1 MDSTNDLLDS
11 TASFPILFFI
21 FNFILLNISFP
32 SAWIQTLITAIFKN
46 KGSKKFAS
54 FYRPVSLISM
64 LCKLFDFILLNR
76 FKKWFSPSDEQSAY
90 QPDRSCAD
98 NIFLI
103 RCLISCVKRN
113 KQKLFLIAVDFEGAF
128 DKVNRT
134 VLFKK
139 LVRFGA
145 GALYISCLKAIYCRT
160 EYIIFGNKG
169 SHATYLTEAGIKQ
182 GSPMSPYL
190 FLFYVDDIF
199 AFFLGTFSSR
209 CIYETV
215 HILMHADDA
224 VLLASSRSLAILKV
238 KHLISY
244 CILNSIKLEPSKSH
258 FIVINGEDNDTQPLV
273 TDHGSI
279 SNSNHISLLGSHL
292 SASGLISDD
301 LKLHYDSR
309 FKAAIK
315 YYNFLRANRNAPLF
329 IRLKV
334 LKSCVLSNIL
344 YNCETF
350 GRDIPKDLEK
360 CYLSLIKSCL
370 GIRRNTPSHLVLIE
384 SGFLSLEA
392 VVYGR
397 QLNFFRKLKIPTVN
411 KVPLIQ

>member
-1 MDSTNDLLDS
+1 M
-11 TASFPILFFI
+11 
-21 FNFILLNISFP
+21 
-32 SAWIQTLITAIFKN
+32 
-46 KGSKKFAS
+46 
-54 FYRPVSLISM
+54 
-64 LCKLFDFILLNR
+64 
-76 FKKWFSPSDEQSAY
+76 
-90 QPDRSCAD
+90 
-98 NIFLI
+98 
-103 RCLISCVKRN
+103 
-113 KQKLFLIAVDFEGAF
+113 
-128 DKVNRT
+128 
-134 VLFKK
+134 
-139 LVRFGA
+139 
-145 GALYISCLKAIYCRT
+145 
-160 EYIIFGNKG
+160 
-169 SHATYLTEAGIKQ
+169 
-182 GSPMSPYL
+182 
-190 FLFYVDDIF
+190 
-199 AFFLGTFSSR
+199 
-209 CIYETV
+209 
-215 HILMHADDA
+215 
-224 VLLASSRSLAILKV
+224 
-238 KHLISY
+238 
-244 CILNSIKLEPSKSH
+244 EPSKSH

-315 YYNFLRANRNAPLF
+315 YYNFLRSNRNAPMF

-397 QLNFFRKLKIPTVN
+397 QLNFFRKFKKTLKPQSTRYLLFNKLLESNSSYLEHYVYLDQKYNSKNEIYLEYISKVKDEIRTYAAADNHYKYKIYLEMNANLVPSRFLYDFRPIALKITKFRLGSHNLPIEKGRWSRQPRQERFCASCN
-411 KVPLIQ
+411 ELGDEYHLIYSCRVINRSGLNLPNDLTSFWNTDDAVELIRRIDADTDLI